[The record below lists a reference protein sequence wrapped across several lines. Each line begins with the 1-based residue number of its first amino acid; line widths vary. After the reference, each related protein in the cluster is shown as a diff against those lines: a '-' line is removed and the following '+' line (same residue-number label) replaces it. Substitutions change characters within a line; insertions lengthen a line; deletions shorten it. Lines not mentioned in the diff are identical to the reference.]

1 MVEEFKC
8 QGAPDKTARS
18 VNLPAWGSGP
28 VSSSVFKASV
38 DVGLMSGTAAGQ
50 FYRPITLVVGAQSF
64 STDRARPMLAF
75 WEQPI
80 RTPYQMRIVRTNH
93 YSPTP
98 ANRHTAGYTGHT
110 TDLMV

>member
-28 VSSSVFKASV
+28 VSSSVFKDSF
-38 DVGLMSGTAAGQ
+38 DIGLVSGTAAGQ

-64 STDRARPMLAF
+64 STDRADPCWLF
-75 WEQPI
+75 GNNQLEYLI
-80 RTPYQMRIVRTNH
+80 K
-93 YSPTP
+93 
-98 ANRHTAGYTGHT
+98 
-110 TDLMV
+110 

>member
-28 VSSSVFKASV
+28 VSSSVFKDSV

-50 FYRPITLVVGAQSF
+50 FYRPITLVVRGAFVLDGSGATQVGF
-64 STDRARPMLAF
+64 LGT
-75 WEQPI
+75 
-80 RTPYQMRIVRTNH
+80 TN
-93 YSPTP
+93 
-98 ANRHTAGYTGHT
+98 
-110 TDLMV
+110 